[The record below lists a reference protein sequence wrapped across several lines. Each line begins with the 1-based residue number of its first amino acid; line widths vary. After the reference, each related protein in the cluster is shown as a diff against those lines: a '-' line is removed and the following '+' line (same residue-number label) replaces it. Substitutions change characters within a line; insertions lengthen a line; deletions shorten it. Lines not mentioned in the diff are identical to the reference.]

1 MEKYIYQTVIAGDIG
16 CLVSEVESKIKVRI
30 ADRIIN
36 KQEQIRRLLENGR
49 DVMVLARGKSFDR
62 IYQQRQKLWL
72 ILSELTNVLSI
83 IYDIK

>member
-1 MEKYIYQTVIAGDIG
+1 MEKYIYQTVIAGDIE
-16 CLVSEVESKIKVRI
+16 CLVSEVESKAKDRI

-36 KQEQIRRLLENGR
+36 KQKQIRRLLENGR
-49 DVMVLARGKSFDR
+49 DVMVLARGKSFVR